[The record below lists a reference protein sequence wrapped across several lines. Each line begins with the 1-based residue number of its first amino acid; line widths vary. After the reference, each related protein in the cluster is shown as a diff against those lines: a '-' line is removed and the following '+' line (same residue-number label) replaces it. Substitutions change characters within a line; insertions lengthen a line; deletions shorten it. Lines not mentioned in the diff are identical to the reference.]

1 MVNATPRCSYA
12 CIISAL
18 VYTEFAKYREVAI
31 CDLLLTPKCSKV
43 FSFGALSLDPRWGL
57 RWPSAPFPPFPP
69 SVATWRRRWPFA
81 SVEIKSWLWPCPVTL
96 TLTRWLPYTSLTRIP
111 WRCAGWAKMNLLR
124 QGFRKLSSG
133 RHTCKVR
140 QGKRRFVQRVVVNTT
155 LRRSG
160 MARVPKGSHSVIC
173 TPRVAYIR

>member
-1 MVNATPRCSYA
+1 MLLHVAAMHASYQHSSILNLQNTEKLQFAISFWRPNAQKF
-12 CIISAL
+12 L
-18 VYTEFAKYREVAI
+18 VSGL
-31 CDLLLTPKCSKV
+31 CP
-43 FSFGALSLDPRWGL
+43 LDPRWGL

-111 WRCAGWAKMNLLR
+111 LRCAGWAKMNLLR

-133 RHTCKVR
+133 RHTSKVR
-140 QGKRRFVQRVVVNTT
+140 QGKRRFV
-155 LRRSG
+155 
-160 MARVPKGSHSVIC
+160 
-173 TPRVAYIR
+173 